1 MPNFLT
7 DVMVVTILYNSLNLE
22 TTNDRTKK
30 KTNKFSK
37 KMRMY
42 I

>member
-30 KTNKFSK
+30 EANKFSK
-37 KMRMY
+37 KRRMY

>member
-30 KTNKFSK
+30 ETNKFSK
-37 KMRMY
+37 KRRMY